1 VNSNP
6 RLASALICLVSSIV
20 WPLSA
25 SAQLI
30 TPETLEDRQVLKA
43 GLYPSLTNTHAGKVA
58 AGTAQPAIYTE
69 VGGGDVPVSYYHFTV
84 VPGQESAL
92 AAAIP
97 LPAGFALSPVGVAEG
112 ETPVPTV
119 TLTVYEVGGER
130 TGLRAEWTTYVVAPG
145 SADTRVMMMETA
157 TSDGSIDPVD
167 LVTPPAATFTYTESS
182 GVIDT
187 QIVSG
192 ATTFSASLQV
202 PASPPPPPTLDR
214 SWNATSDTLYW
225 ANGVA
230 DLQSVNG
237 LVSNRTLTSIPSPNV
252 SITDGSPWAAFVDT
266 DPRWVLL
273 FDERIDAV
281 IQPWVN
287 ADDPSVPLD
296 PTFRANLLA
305 TKASHFSA
313 IEYQRGSDI
322 AVRAAEPL
330 AEFFVEASPPSI
342 YMNYEIIPGQKE
354 ALEAAIPLPDGFE
367 LAPIQTIEGTPPRY
381 FVSLNIYE
389 TVGIASGQRAEWSA
403 YVTNIADPSPRYM
416 ILEAQSDSASLDP
429 VDEFTVPADV
439 FVYEVV
445 GGVVTIDV
453 QAPGTSFQ
461 STFPLPA
468 SPTLLDT
475 TLEWA
480 EANNLIYWRNG
491 VADKI
496 YYNGLIYD
504 TPVGDVPLGTVSY
517 TDATKW
523 APYLQLHEV
532 VFYENPLEFIASP
545 WNNLNALSDAFA
557 PPVPSLSPI
566 GLLIL
571 GLSMAGLSGVA
582 TKRRAP

>member
-1 VNSNP
+1 MMTLKLVI
-6 RLASALICLVSSIV
+6 ASICLASSIV
-20 WPLSA
+20 WSLAA

-30 TPETLEDRQVLKA
+30 TPETLEARQVLKA
-43 GLYPSLTNTHAGKVA
+43 NLYSALTDIHAGEVA
-58 AGTAQPAIYTE
+58 AATAQPAFYVEI
-69 VGGGDVPVSYYHFTV
+69 GGGSVPVSYYHFTV
-84 VPGQESAL
+84 EPGQEAAL

-97 LPAGFALSPVGVAEG
+97 LPSGFALAPVSVVAG
-112 ETPVPTV
+112 ENALPTV

-130 TGLRAEWTTYVVAPG
+130 TGLRAEWTTYVTAPG
-145 SADTRVMMMETA
+145 STDTRVMMMETA
-157 TSDGSIDPVD
+157 TSAGSINPVD
-167 LVTPPAATFTYTESS
+167 LTTPPATTFTYTASS
-182 GVIDT
+182 GIIDT

-192 ATTFSASLQV
+192 TTTFTSSLQV
-202 PASPPPPPTLDR
+202 PDPSPPAPALDP
-214 SWNATSDTLYW
+214 SWNATADAIYW
-225 ANGVA
+225 PNGVA

-237 LVSNRTLTSIPSPNV
+237 LISNRTTTAIPSSHV
-252 SITDGSPWAAFVDT
+252 TLTDGSPWAAFVDPL
-266 DPRWVLL
+266 PRWVLL

-287 ADDPSVPLD
+287 ADDPGVPLD
-296 PTFRANLLA
+296 PTFRTALLT

-313 IEYQRGSDI
+313 IEYQRAGDI

-330 AEFFVEASPPSI
+330 TDFFVEAGPPSV
-342 YMNYEIIPGQKE
+342 YMNFEIIPGQKA
-354 ALEAAIPLPDGFE
+354 ALEAAIPLPKGFE
-367 LAPIQTIEGTPPRY
+367 LAPIQTIQGTPPRY

-389 TVGIASGQRAEWSA
+389 TVGIASGLRAEWSA
-403 YVTNIADPSPRYM
+403 YVTTIEDPTPRYM
-416 ILEAQSDSASLDP
+416 ILEAQSSLGSLDP
-429 VDEFTVPADV
+429 VDEFTDPATV
-439 FVYEVV
+439 FVYQAV

-461 STFPLPA
+461 CTFPLPA

-504 TPVGDVPLGTVSY
+504 RPVGEVPLATVSY

-545 WNNLNALSDAFA
+545 WNNLNTLVPDLGPEHLIPTLPGPGSLLLALAFLW
-557 PPVPSLSPI
+557 V
-566 GLLIL
+566 G
-571 GLSMAGLSGVA
+571 
-582 TKRRAP
+582 TRRLR